1 MTFYCLKRWNC
12 FVTSYNPIAWVVKR
26 AKLNSKKT
34 YCGTPYCLMSN
45 VRMFFHCFS
54 LGNVERV
61 KIGEAGK
68 LAEASDVVVG
78 QVQVRQGHQVWET
91 LNKTCKGLSIST
103 PPKFLLFC
111 SHGGRGILG
120 TADDPNLWQF
130 HYVFYLFVFVFIY
143 WSRCLSLY
151 RRGLVDHGFTELH
164 CASGNVLIH
173 ADTWY

>member
-1 MTFYCLKRWNC
+1 MPTR
-12 FVTSYNPIAWVVKR
+12 
-26 AKLNSKKT
+26 
-34 YCGTPYCLMSN
+34 MSN

-78 QVQVRQGHQVWET
+78 QVQVRQGHQVRET

-120 TADDPNLWQF
+120 TADDPNL
-130 HYVFYLFVFVFIY
+130 
-143 WSRCLSLY
+143 
-151 RRGLVDHGFTELH
+151 
-164 CASGNVLIH
+164 
-173 ADTWY
+173 